1 MLSRIRRTF
10 PCDYVVSLQIFST
23 LSRVR
28 SRECVVGA
36 GRSFSEQGGGEGKGK
51 TVNVSVSSLRIDT
64 VAAAGL
70 AMSRQ

>member
-1 MLSRIRRTF
+1 MLSIF
-10 PCDYVVSLQIFST
+10 PLVSLQIFST

-28 SRECVVGA
+28 SRECV
-36 GRSFSEQGGGEGKGK
+36 GRSFSEQGGSEGKGK
-51 TVNVSVSSLRIDT
+51 IVNLSVSSLRIDA